1 MLAQKATPER
11 SRCRRAQSLRRIRGE
26 AVAERAKALC
36 KKKAAGN
43 AVVLQRLLMQ
53 ERVSCSLQTTLRLLI
68 PCTRALWRA
77 QAATVQFETAP
88 GKQMQGPGG
97 MSLGCT
103 PVRHWH
109 TRPSKRRKV
118 LPRLFF

>member
-77 QAATVQFETAP
+77 QAATVQSETGA
-88 GKQMQGPGG
+88 GQADAD
-97 MSLGCT
+97 
-103 PVRHWH
+103 R
-109 TRPSKRRKV
+109 
-118 LPRLFF
+118 F